1 MSLCLEHALIVNY
14 IASAQSH
21 HYHSSY
27 WQLSLLF
34 NLMLYALCW
43 WKITNLA
50 ACCDALCIYLPPI
63 VRAVNVV
70 SFTVPNEGSWRLLL
84 CRLKP
89 SLIIS
94 SISLLHIWIHSFE
107 GSKLFAEL
115 EIKSL
120 LNGVRRVALF
130 YYCFSNIT
138 HAYTNYTVYCIFT
151 LLLWNGLKC
160 YIQVPK

>member
-21 HYHSSY
+21 HYI
-27 WQLSLLF
+27 WQLSLLLD
-34 NLMLYALCW
+34 LMLYALCW

-50 ACCDALCIYLPPI
+50 ACCDALCIYLQLI
-63 VRAVNVV
+63 VWTVNVV
-70 SFTVPNEGSWRLLL
+70 SFTVPIEGSWRLLL
-84 CRLKP
+84 CRLDS

-115 EIKSL
+115 EIKVSVEWCQIVL
-120 LNGVRRVALF
+120 KWA
-130 YYCFSNIT
+130 
-138 HAYTNYTVYCIFT
+138 IFCPNHKGAF
-151 LLLWNGLKC
+151 WKYSPEVWAC
-160 YIQVPK
+160 Y